1 MKKIALILAIV
12 QIIIF
17 GCKSEAPQAI
27 EENPINEQVNLSNE
41 IIFQINDALTRQP
54 ITNQKLIVFTHQNID
69 LHSTP
74 PKDTI
79 EVAESN
85 SEGDFILSDKI
96 YETDKYIFIEWADS
110 TYDPVKISISDSV
123 INHILWRIGYN
134 YTYGRNEFNLTS
146 KSVMKYR
153 YFKDSISKA
162 PFDKVELFAYK
173 KKKKYDEFA
182 ELIDS
187 KKPYYSENQK
197 ELWNILWDE
206 FERAVGDDILVHP
219 NAGMWYQPTIL
230 VLRKIDDVDMEVLFE
245 LFDEAASA
253 DKKYNILYGMVIIW
267 NYKFQQKK
275 PFPNSIT
282 ERIDNVYKEFRVE
295 KKTLFDKI
303 EASPICRDYLK
314 EEKTKMDKIEN

>member
-1 MKKIALILAIV
+1 M
-12 QIIIF
+12 
-17 GCKSEAPQAI
+17 
-27 EENPINEQVNLSNE
+27 
-41 IIFQINDALTRQP
+41 
-54 ITNQKLIVFTHQNID
+54 
-69 LHSTP
+69 
-74 PKDTI
+74 
-79 EVAESN
+79 
-85 SEGDFILSDKI
+85 
-96 YETDKYIFIEWADS
+96 
-110 TYDPVKISISDSV
+110 
-123 INHILWRIGYN
+123 
-134 YTYGRNEFNLTS
+134 
-146 KSVMKYR
+146 
-153 YFKDSISKA
+153 
-162 PFDKVELFAYK
+162 
-173 KKKKYDEFA
+173 
-182 ELIDS
+182 
-187 KKPYYSENQK
+187 
-197 ELWNILWDE
+197 WNILWDE